1 MTAESVN
8 SLKDAVDALGDKSF
22 LVMGEGSNTVFV
34 DDYSSA
40 ILLNKI
46 KGIECS
52 EDHQAH
58 YLCVG
63 AGENWHQL
71 VVFCMANNIGGFENL
86 ALIPGTVG
94 ASPIQNIGAYGVE
107 IEKFIEKVE
116 FLDTRTGELAYFT
129 HNKCEFAY
137 RDSVFKRQALN
148 ARIITRVFFTLPKQY
163 LLETSYGPLAGLHEI
178 AEPTAKD
185 VYETVIAVRQSKLPN
200 PDELGNAGSF
210 FKNPVISKE
219 HFDKISATNAE
230 SVIPHFEAGEAQVK
244 VPAAWLIDQLGFKGK
259 RYGDIGCHV
268 NQPLVLVNYGQ
279 GKGSD
284 LLRLARDIKQS
295 VQAHFDITLE
305 NEVRLVGKGGLIV
318 L

>member
-8 SLKDAVDALGDKSF
+8 SLKNAVDALGDKPF

-34 DDYSSA
+34 DDYNSA
-40 ILLNKI
+40 VLLNKI

-52 EDHQAH
+52 EDNQAY

-63 AGENWHQL
+63 AGENWHRL
-71 VVFCMANNIGGFENL
+71 VSFCITNNIGGFENL

-94 ASPIQNIGAYGVE
+94 AAPIQNIGAYGVE

-116 FLDTRTGELAYFT
+116 FLDTRTGKLACFS
-129 HNKCEFAY
+129 HKECEFAY
-137 RDSVFKRQALN
+137 RDSVFKRQAIN
-148 ARIITRVFFTLPKQY
+148 SRIITRVFFTLPKQY
-163 LLETSYGPLAGLHEI
+163 LLETSYGPLTSLHET

-185 VYETVIAVRQSKLPN
+185 VYDTVIAVRQSKLPN
-200 PDELGNAGSF
+200 PDDLGNAGSF
-210 FKNPVISKE
+210 FKNPVISKA
-219 HFDKISATNAE
+219 HFDKISAAHAGSN
-230 SVIPHFEAGEAQVK
+230 IPHFSVGQTQVK

-259 RYGDIGCHV
+259 RLGDIGCHV
-268 NQPLVLVNYGQ
+268 HQPLVLVNYGQ

-284 LLRLARDIKQS
+284 LLLLARDIRQS
-295 VQAHFDITLE
+295 VQADFEITLE
-305 NEVRLVGKGGLIV
+305 NEVRLIGKGGLIV